1 MNVTC
6 SFTCTSVCQRLTFS
20 LLCHYFFIFDLK
32 GTCLNAMNDNNLDL
46 QALNEPKKHDRTIQ
60 GLDCAVCTLL
70 FSLWRTHPGATH
82 PGVKI

>member
-1 MNVTC
+1 MSLAHLHVPVCANV
-6 SFTCTSVCQRLTFS
+6 
-20 LLCHYFFIFDLK
+20 LLFLYCVIIFFIFDLK